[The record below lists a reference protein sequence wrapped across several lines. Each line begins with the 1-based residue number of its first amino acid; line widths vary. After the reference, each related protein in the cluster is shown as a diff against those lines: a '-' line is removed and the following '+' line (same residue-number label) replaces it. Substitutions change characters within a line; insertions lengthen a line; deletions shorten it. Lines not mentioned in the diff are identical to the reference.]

1 MGQVGAALQR
11 PSSRREWTKHSGEQV
26 KKLKRREFLQ
36 KGALVV
42 AGAAAFASGV
52 TVVVGAEQWTG
63 GLKSLNAHQAQTLL
77 AMSRQIFPHPQ
88 LLDDSYYIKV
98 VQDLDAEATTKAD
111 TATLLQDGI
120 AQLDGA
126 KGEKFVTLRPPDQIA
141 VLKQLERTD
150 FFTKVRN
157 SELVSLYNNR
167 DVWKKLGYP
176 GASYPIGGY
185 LHHGFNDLNWLP
197 DPPESA
203 SPKPA

>member
-1 MGQVGAALQR
+1 
-11 PSSRREWTKHSGEQV
+11 V

-52 TVVVGAEQWTG
+52 TVVAGAEQWTS
-63 GLKSLNAHQAQTLL
+63 GLKTLNAHQGQTLL
-77 AMSRQIFPHPQ
+77 VMSRQIFPHPQ
-88 LLDDSYYIKV
+88 LDDSYYVKV
-98 VQDLDAEATTKAD
+98 VQDLDAEAATKTD
-111 TATLLQDGI
+111 TAKLLRDGL
-120 AQLDGA
+120 ARLDTA
-126 KGEKFVTLRPPDQIA
+126 KGGKFVTLRSSDQIA
-141 VLKQLERTD
+141 VLKQLDRTD

-157 SELVSLYNNR
+157 SELVSLYNNH

-176 GASYPIGGY
+176 GSSYAIGGY

>member
-1 MGQVGAALQR
+1 MALEP
-11 PSSRREWTKHSGEQV
+11 PSSRGDWTEDGDEV

-52 TVVVGAEQWTG
+52 TVVAGAEQWTA
-63 GLKSLNAHQAQTLL
+63 GLKTLNAHEGQNLL
-77 AMSRQIFPHPQ
+77 AMSRQMFPHPQ
-88 LLDDSYYIKV
+88 LDDSYYVKV
-98 VQDLDAEATTKAD
+98 VQDLDVEAGTKAE
-111 TATLLQDGI
+111 TAKLLREGV
-120 AQLDGA
+120 ARLDSVRNA
-126 KGEKFVTLRPPDQIA
+126 IFAALPSTDQIA
-141 VLKQLERTD
+141 VLRQIDRTD

-157 SELVSLYNNR
+157 SELVSLYNNH

-176 GASYPIGGY
+176 GASYSIGGY
-185 LHHGFNDLNWLP
+185 LHHGFNDLNWLS

>member
-1 MGQVGAALQR
+1 
-11 PSSRREWTKHSGEQV
+11 V

-52 TVVVGAEQWTG
+52 GVVAASAEQWTA
-63 GLKSLNAHQAQTLL
+63 GLKTLNAHQGQTLL
-77 AMSRQIFPHPQ
+77 AMSRQMFPHPQ
-88 LLDDSYYIKV
+88 LDDSYYIIV
-98 VQDLDAEATTKAD
+98 VQDLDADAATKTE
-111 TATLLQDGI
+111 TARLLSEGV
-120 AQLDGA
+120 ARLDAMKGA
-126 KGEKFVTLRPPDQIA
+126 KFVTLPPTDQIA
-141 VLKQLERTD
+141 VLKQIDRTD

-157 SELVSLYNNR
+157 SELVSLYNNH

-176 GASYPIGGY
+176 GASYSIGGY
-185 LHHGFNDLNWLP
+185 LHHGFNDLSWLP